1 MIKPKLCETIF
12 RVARVMSCPPF
23 HSPLW
28 QPSWPWIPTRPIL
41 SGADLVAGFA
51 ELRMSISATSG
62 RKWAWRNLASI
73 LRFVTMRIRGHRP
86 SESIMTTFMY
96 GWMQLH
102 GQVLCTCLDMFGEFF
117 LGHSSS
123 PYLSPSILRQWLLK
137 ALRCFLH
144 GIIDVRYHV
153 IQFMSVGFLVVGI
166 YGICMDMWWVA
177 FLLFLLHVPVCIS
190 NCFAS
195 TFWSSHKTQESVEYM
210 CRRQGRCLRCQWG
223 ESSSIKVTR
232 RGLGCDYSALFELI
246 CIGSACFGYLQKPET
261 RMNGGALLDWYE
273 VWFPLCTGHRMD
285 AT

>member
-1 MIKPKLCETIF
+1 
-12 RVARVMSCPPF
+12 
-23 HSPLW
+23 
-28 QPSWPWIPTRPIL
+28 
-41 SGADLVAGFA
+41 
-51 ELRMSISATSG
+51 MSISATSG

-166 YGICMDMWWVA
+166 YGMWCVA
-177 FLLFLLHVPVCIS
+177 FFAFSFACTSMYQQLFRFDFLVVAQDSGIRWVHVQAPGAMFEMPVRWI
-190 NCFAS
+190 F
-195 TFWSSHKTQESVEYM
+195 VY
-210 CRRQGRCLRCQWG
+210 
-223 ESSSIKVTR
+223 
-232 RGLGCDYSALFELI
+232 
-246 CIGSACFGYLQKPET
+246 
-261 RMNGGALLDWYE
+261 
-273 VWFPLCTGHRMD
+273 
-285 AT
+285 